1 MSSENPRPGVNLV
14 GHFGARDGLGEVA
27 RQLAGALSEGGLE
40 FTRIDAAS
48 PDGRG
53 GHSLN
58 LLCLNP
64 HELPGFAAAVG
75 EEFFAGR
82 PTAGLWWWES
92 PAFAPGLSWAF
103 DYLDE
108 VWVASRFVAEALGPS
123 APIPVHRVELPLSPA
138 PPVAKGR
145 AELGLPEDFLFL
157 FVFDYLSTAR
167 KNPVGAI
174 EGFARA
180 FEPGSGAALVLK
192 ARNARRHPE
201 GARQVREAAAAH
213 LDVHVIERSLGEADK
228 NAMIA
233 ACDCYLSLHRAEG
246 FGLTIGEAMYFG
258 RPVIAT
264 GWSGNLELMNGANSY
279 AVDYSLRPVRDAW
292 PYRPL
297 GNWAEPDLD
306 HAAELMRHVF
316 ASRDEAADR
325 GKRAAE
331 EIRQRRSSAA
341 AGRTLVTR
349 IEGLA
354 QAGHRG
360 RREPPLPA
368 TTSQRAR
375 RLVERGPDP
384 SWRGRLNPLRWL
396 RRALLR
402 MLRPLTAHQ
411 REVDREILE
420 AVTELERRVE
430 ELEDRLKP

>member
-1 MSSENPRPGVNLV
+1 MSSEDAGLGLNLV

-27 RQLAGALSEGGLE
+27 RQLARALAEGGLE
-40 FTRIDAAS
+40 LARIDADS
-48 PDGRG
+48 PNGRSR
-53 GHSLN
+53 HALN

-92 PAFAPGLSWAF
+92 PAFAPGLTWAF

-108 VWVASRFVAEALGPS
+108 VWVASHFVAEALAPS

-145 AELGLPEDFLFL
+145 AGLGLPDGFVFL

-167 KNPVGAI
+167 KNPLGAI
-174 EGFARA
+174 ESFGRA
-180 FEPGSGAALVLK
+180 FEPESGASLVLK
-192 ARNARRHPE
+192 AHNPRRHPKA
-201 GARQVREAAAAH
+201 ARLVREAAAAH
-213 LDVHVIERSLGEADK
+213 PDVHLIERSLPDGEK

-246 FGLTIGEAMYFG
+246 FGLTIAEAMYFA

-264 GWSGNLELMNGANSY
+264 GWSGNLELMNEANSY
-279 AVDYSLRPVRDAW
+279 AVDYSLRPVGDAW

-297 GNWAEPDLD
+297 GEWAEPHLD

-316 ASRDEAADR
+316 ASPDEAAER
-325 GKRAAE
+325 GRRAGKE
-331 EIRQRRSSAA
+331 VRERRSLAS

-360 RREPPLPA
+360 RREPPLPV